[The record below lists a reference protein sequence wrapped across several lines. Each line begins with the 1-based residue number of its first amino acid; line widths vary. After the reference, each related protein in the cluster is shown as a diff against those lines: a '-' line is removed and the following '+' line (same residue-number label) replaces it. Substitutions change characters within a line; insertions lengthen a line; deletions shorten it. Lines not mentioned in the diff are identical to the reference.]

1 MALVGNTLYVADT
14 DAVLVFPYESDATQI
29 NTAPRKLVD
38 LPAGTINHHWTK
50 NLIASA
56 DGSTLYV
63 TVGSNSNVAE
73 TGIAAEQDRAATWQV
88 DIASGPHRIFES
100 GLRTPNGLAWIPVK
114 SGSETGTEREGSTAG
129 ARGGREA

>member
-73 TGIAAEQDRAATWQV
+73 NGIEAEQGRAAIWQV
-88 DIASGPHRIFES
+88 DIARGAHRNFARSEEH
-100 GLRTPNGLAWIPVK
+100 TPELKPLMPNSYAV
-114 SGSETGTEREGSTAG
+114 
-129 ARGGREA
+129 

>member
-73 TGIAAEQDRAATWQV
+73 NGIEAEQGRAAIWQV
-88 DIASGPHRIFES
+88 DIASGAHRIFAS
-100 GLRTPNGLAWIPVK
+100 GLRKPNGLAWNPVTDRK
-114 SGSETGTEREGSTAG
+114 STRIDHNHKRATCIQ
-129 ARGGREA
+129 

>member
-1 MALVGNTLYVADT
+1 MKRAGAGVESANRITLLRDRNGDGVVDQRTVFIENLNSPFGMALVGNTLYVADT

-63 TVGSNSNVAE
+63 TVGSN
-73 TGIAAEQDRAATWQV
+73 R
-88 DIASGPHRIFES
+88 
-100 GLRTPNGLAWIPVK
+100 
-114 SGSETGTEREGSTAG
+114 SEEHTS
-129 ARGGREA
+129 

>member
-63 TVGSNSNVAE
+63 TVGSNSNRSE
-73 TGIAAEQDRAATWQV
+73 EHTSELQ
-88 DIASGPHRIFES
+88 SLMRISYAVFCLKKKKKQLTS
-100 GLRTPNGLAWIPVK
+100 TNLRTTTMPYHYQPHNK
-114 SGSETGTEREGSTAG
+114 TTT
-129 ARGGREA
+129 

>member
-73 TGIAAEQDRAATWQV
+73 NGIEAERSEEHTSELQ
-88 DIASGPHRIFES
+88 SLMRIS
-100 GLRTPNGLAWIPVK
+100 YAVLCLKKNNYPQTK
-114 SGSETGTEREGSTAG
+114 
-129 ARGGREA
+129 